1 MELIKETHI
10 NFMGLRKGAFILSV
24 LLIVLSIGSIA
35 TRGLN
40 FGIDFTGGVLLEV
53 GYPQAADLP
62 ALRDQ
67 LTNAGIEGAQVQ
79 NFGTSRDVMIR
90 IMPDAIPGDDIEK
103 DHDVGEHIMEI
114 LTQAEPGVELR
125 RVEFVGPQVGEEL
138 TEQGSLAML
147 FALIMI
153 GGYVWAR
160 FQWKLSAGAL
170 AALTHDVTITL
181 GFFAVTQIAFD
192 LSVLAAVLA
201 VIGYSLNDTI
211 VVYDRIREN
220 FRGMRNG
227 DPELIMNVSLN
238 QMLGRTLVTSGTTLL
253 VLFALFFL
261 GGEAIRPFS
270 VALLIGIFIGT
281 YSSIYVASA
290 LALELKLTLADLM
303 PPKKE
308 DLVDDM
314 P

>member
-1 MELIKETHI
+1 MEMFRETHI
-10 NFMGLRKGAFILSV
+10 NFMGLRKGAFALSV
-24 LLIVLSIGSIA
+24 ILILLSLWTLGD
-35 TRGLN
+35 RGLN

-53 GYPQAADLP
+53 GYPDSADLP
-62 ALRDQ
+62 KLREQ
-67 LTNAGIEGAQVQ
+67 LAGAGIQGAQVQ

-90 IMPDAIPGDDIEK
+90 LMPEAIPGGDLER

-114 LTQAEPGVELR
+114 LAQADPDVELR
-125 RVEFVGPQVGEEL
+125 RVEFVGPQVGKEL
-138 TEQGSLAML
+138 AEQGGLAML
-147 FALIMI
+147 FALLMI
-153 GGYVWAR
+153 LAYVTFR
-160 FQWKLSAGAL
+160 FQWKLSVGAVGAL
-170 AALTHDVTITL
+170 VHDVIVTL
-181 GFFAVTQIAFD
+181 GFFSLTQMAFD

-220 FRGMRNG
+220 FRGVRNG
-227 DPELIMNVSLN
+227 EPVDIMNLSVN
-238 QMLGRTLVTSGTTLL
+238 QMLGRTLMTSGTTLL

-261 GGEAIRPFS
+261 GGEAIRPFAA
-270 VALLIGIFIGT
+270 ALLVGIFVGT

-290 LALELKLTLADLM
+290 AALALKLTVIDLM